1 MNRREGSGSLSPLRE
16 GDVDA
21 FFVHAFDQTTLRALS
36 EKDVEFL
43 TAMSRDDGPSRVTD
57 VADRMGVSVDY
68 AQKYR
73 RRLIDAGV
81 VESPSR
87 GRLAFAVPY
96 LRDWLQSNR

>member
-16 GDVDA
+16 GDVD
-21 FFVHAFDQTTLRALS
+21 AFDQTTLRALS

-73 RRLIDAGV
+73 CRLIDAGV